1 MAQRRHIDSGTR
13 IRKRAHGNK
22 PRRSKSPS
30 ESRMMTWR
38 LKGILY
44 DWLIDA
50 AEGCE
55 QSLNEYVT
63 KVMVKHMQAEKAK
76 EESK

>member
-1 MAQRRHIDSGTR
+1 
-13 IRKRAHGNK
+13 
-22 PRRSKSPS
+22 
-30 ESRMMTWR
+30 MMTWR